1 MRAFYKSNKLE
12 GIMRLKDKVAVVTG
26 ARRGIGRAI
35 ALEFAKEGAKVV
47 VSDIELTECQAV
59 CDEIRKLGSDAIAV
73 KCDVTKKNEVDEM
86 MEKAVRKFGKL
97 DIMVNNA
104 GVYVAKPVAQ
114 TTEKD
119 WDFVVGINLKG
130 VFLCSSAAAK
140 HMMKQNGG
148 KIISTAS
155 IAGKVGFADSSAY
168 CASKGGI
175 ISMTKELAMELA
187 PHHINVNAVA
197 PGVIETNMTKGMTDD
212 EKAKQGL
219 LMSIPLGRI
228 GKPEDIAKAVVF
240 LASDESDYVTGHT
253 LVVDGGWLTR

>member
-1 MRAFYKSNKLE
+1 
-12 GIMRLKDKVAVVTG
+12 MRLKGKVAIVTG
-26 ARRGIGRAI
+26 SRRGIGRAI
-35 ALEFAKEGAKVV
+35 ALEMAKEGAKVV
-47 VSDIELTECQAV
+47 VSDIELKECEAV

-73 KCDVTKKNEVDEM
+73 KCDVTKKDEVDAM
-86 MEKAVRKFGKL
+86 MERVIQKFGRI

-104 GVYVAKPVAQ
+104 GVYVAKPLDQ
-114 TTEKD
+114 TTEQD
-119 WDFVVGINLKG
+119 WDFVVDINLKG

-140 HMMKQNGG
+140 HMMKQKRG

-175 ISMTKELAMELA
+175 ISLTRELAMELA

-197 PGVIETNMTKGMTDD
+197 PGVIDTNMTKGFMED

-219 LMSIPLGRI
+219 LMGIPLGRI

-240 LASDESDYVTGHT
+240 LASEDSDYVTGHT
-253 LVVDGGWLTR
+253 LVVDGGWLTH

>member
-1 MRAFYKSNKLE
+1 
-12 GIMRLKDKVAVVTG
+12 MRLKDKVAVVTG

-35 ALEFAKEGAKVV
+35 ALEMAKEGAKVV
-47 VSDIELTECQAV
+47 VSDIELKECEAV
-59 CDEIRKLGSDAIAV
+59 CEEIRKLGSEAIAV
-73 KCDVTKKNEVDEM
+73 KCDVTKKGEVDEM
-86 MEKAVRKFGKL
+86 MEKAVHKFGRL
-97 DIMVNNA
+97 DIMANNA
-104 GVYVAKPVAQ
+104 GVYVAKPLGQ
-114 TTEKD
+114 TTEHD

-140 HMMKQNGG
+140 HMMKQGSG

-197 PGVIETNMTKGMTDD
+197 PGVIETNMTKDMMDD
-212 EKAKQGL
+212 EKTKQGL
-219 LMSIPLGRI
+219 LAGIPLKRV
-228 GKPEDIAKAVVF
+228 GKPEDIARAVVF
-240 LASDESDYVTGHT
+240 LASEDADYVTGHT
-253 LVVDGGWLTR
+253 LVVDGGWLTQ

>member
-1 MRAFYKSNKLE
+1 
-12 GIMRLKDKVAVVTG
+12 MRLKGKVAIVTG
-26 ARRGIGRAI
+26 SRRGIGRAI
-35 ALEFAKEGAKVV
+35 ALEMAKEGAKVV
-47 VSDIELTECQAV
+47 VSDIELKECEAV

-73 KCDVTKKNEVDEM
+73 RCDVTKKDEVDAM
-86 MEKAVRKFGKL
+86 MERVIQKFGRI

-104 GVYVAKPVAQ
+104 GVYVAKPLDQ
-114 TTEKD
+114 TTEQD

-140 HMMKQNGG
+140 HMMKQKRG

-175 ISMTKELAMELA
+175 ISLTRELAMELA
-187 PHHINVNAVA
+187 TYNINVNAVA
-197 PGVIETNMTKGMTDD
+197 PGVIDTNMTKGFMED

-219 LMSIPLGRI
+219 LMGIPLGRI
-228 GKPEDIAKAVVF
+228 GRPEDIAKAVVF
-240 LASDESDYVTGHT
+240 LASEDSDYVTGHT
-253 LVVDGGWLTR
+253 LVVDGGWLTH